1 MTKALA
7 KKKKPLASAIV
18 TQSNDLVS
26 ARYALPLG
34 EMRLLFTV
42 ISKIQ
47 PADTKLTV
55 YRIPVA
61 EFAEFLGVDKNSAYR
76 EMRKITKSLV
86 TRYVE
91 IKEPGSLTQTTWV
104 SQAKYI
110 DGTGTV
116 DVKLSEAM
124 IPHLLQLKNGNF
136 TQCKLVMLLSF
147 KSQYTLRLYMLL
159 RQKRDHNPRAKEY
172 EFEIEDLRKQLG
184 LSVEEDKDRKIDGVE
199 MYADYKNLK
208 ARVLNPAKNEM
219 DEKAD
224 IGFEY
229 EEVRHA
235 RRIVAIRFRV
245 SVIRREVLLPE
256 LPAMD
261 KGKQQLLP
269 GMDLDLFDTLLSF
282 VPDQHRAKKGV
293 RATIEAAE
301 KQHGFDY
308 VKRNILYSNAHASK
322 NYAGYLS
329 GALAIDYGHDWE
341 LEQQAASAAV
351 ETAQKQVTMTELNN
365 IANEIRALQSN
376 SKLTNSPELWQQA
389 EVLKAEY
396 ARKRELYDSENTREE
411 LEEEAPP
418 EIPTRR
424 VQREGDSNP
433 EQGR

>member
-1 MTKALA
+1 MTKISART
-7 KKKKPLASAIV
+7 KSKPSSAIV
-18 TQSNDLVS
+18 TQSNELVS

-42 ISKIQ
+42 ISKVQ
-47 PADTKLTV
+47 PEDTKLTV

-76 EMRKITKSLV
+76 EVRKITKSLV

-91 IKEPGSLTQTTWV
+91 IKSPGRLTQTTWV
-104 SQAKYI
+104 AQADYI
-110 DGTGTV
+110 DGTGTA

-136 TQCKLVMLLSF
+136 TQCKLAMLLSF

-159 RQKRDHNPRAKEY
+159 KQKRDHNPRAKEY
-172 EFEIEDLRKQLG
+172 QFEISELRKQLG
-184 LSVEEDKDRKIDGVE
+184 LSIEEDKARKTVAVE
-199 MYADYKNLK
+199 LYAEYKNLK
-208 ARVLNPAKNEM
+208 AWVLNPAKKEM
-219 DEKAD
+219 DAKSD

-229 EEVRHA
+229 EEIKHG
-235 RRIVAIRFRV
+235 RRVASINFRV
-245 SVIRREVLLPE
+245 FNIPRAGLLPTE
-256 LPAMD
+256 LAAEEQLSLD
-261 KGKQQLLP
+261 LLP
-269 GMDLDLFDTLLSF
+269 KSGADLDFVETLLSF

-308 VKRNILYSNAHASK
+308 VKRNILYTNANASK

-341 LEQQAASAAV
+341 IEQQQASRAV
-351 ETAQKQVTMTELNN
+351 EKAQKQVTLLELNTL
-365 IANEIRALQSN
+365 ADDIRALQRN

-396 ARKRELYDSENTREE
+396 ARKREIYDAENTD
-411 LEEEAPP
+411 EEE
-418 EIPTRR
+418 EM
-424 VQREGDSNP
+424 VG
-433 EQGR
+433 

>member
-1 MTKALA
+1 MTKVLP
-7 KKKKPLASAIV
+7 KRQRKLPPSTAIV
-18 TQSNDLVS
+18 TQSNELVS

-42 ISKIQ
+42 ISKVQ
-47 PADTKLTV
+47 PEDTKLTV

-76 EMRKITKSLV
+76 EVRKITKSLV

-91 IKEPGSLTQTTWV
+91 IKSPGRLTQTTWV
-104 SQAKYI
+104 AQADYI
-110 DGTGTV
+110 DGTGTA

-136 TQCKLVMLLSF
+136 TQCKLAMLLSF

-159 RQKRDHNPRAKEY
+159 KQKRDHNPYAKTY
-172 EFEIEDLRKQLG
+172 EFELGELRKLLG
-184 LSVEEDKDRKIDGVE
+184 VSVEAIPRTDKFDKAQEAIELYPAYKTFKQLVLELARKE
-199 MYADYKNLK
+199 LA
-208 ARVLNPAKNEM
+208 A
-219 DEKAD
+219 KAD

-229 EEVRHA
+229 DEIRHGRPVIA
-235 RRIVAIRFRV
+235 LSFRV
-245 SVIRREVLLPE
+245 FAINRAELLPAPNDDQLHLS
-256 LPAMD
+256 LPATT
-261 KGKQQLLP
+261 
-269 GMDLDLFDTLLSF
+269 DLDLVTTLLSF
-282 VPDQHRAKKGV
+282 VPADHRAKKAV

-341 LEQQAASAAV
+341 IEQQQAAKAA
-351 ETAQKQVTMTELNN
+351 ETAKIPTVTLLELNTL
-365 IANEIRALQSN
+365 ADEIRALQRN

-396 ARKRELYDSENTREE
+396 ARKREIYDEENT
-411 LEEEAPP
+411 EEE
-418 EIPTRR
+418 EDET
-424 VQREGDSNP
+424 
-433 EQGR
+433 

>member
-1 MTKALA
+1 MTKISA
-7 KKKKPLASAIV
+7 KKKKPSSSAIV
-18 TQSNDLVS
+18 TQSNELVS

-47 PADTKLTV
+47 PDDTKLTV

-91 IKEPGSLTQTTWV
+91 IKSPGRLVQTTWV
-104 SQAKYI
+104 AQAEYI
-110 DGTGTV
+110 DGTGMV
-116 DVKLSEAM
+116 DVRLSEAM

-159 RQKRDHNPRAKEY
+159 KQKRDHNPRAKEY
-172 EFEIEDLRKQLG
+172 EFEIEELRKQLG
-184 LSVEEDKDRKIDGVE
+184 LSIEEDKEKKIDVVD

-219 DEKAD
+219 DGKAD
-224 IGFEY
+224 IGFEFK
-229 EEVRHA
+229 EIRHG
-235 RRIVAIRFRV
+235 RRVGAISFRV
-245 SVIRREVLLPE
+245 FAISRHVIP
-256 LPAMD
+256 PAEE
-261 KGKQQLLP
+261 QLSLALTAQS
-269 GMDLDLFDTLLSF
+269 GADLDLITTLLSF
-282 VPDQHRAKKGV
+282 VPEQHRAKKGI

-301 KQHGFDY
+301 KTHGFDY
-308 VKRNILYSNAHASK
+308 VKRNILYSNAHAAK
-322 NYAGYLS
+322 NYASYLN

-341 LEQQAASAAV
+341 IEQQQAAKAV
-351 ETAQKQVTMTELNN
+351 EKAKTPTVTLLELNTL
-365 IANEIRALQSN
+365 ADDIRALQRN
-376 SKLTNSPELWQQA
+376 SKLTGGAEFLQQA

-396 ARKRELYDSENTREE
+396 TRKRKIYDEENT
-411 LEEEAPP
+411 EEE
-418 EIPTRR
+418 EET
-424 VQREGDSNP
+424 
-433 EQGR
+433 